1 MGMREKLKPILK
13 SMSENAKLSY
23 DIIFDIAIPRV
34 SRQMFSVKGQ
44 KVNILSFLD
53 HKVFVTTTPLC
64 YLAQK

>member
-1 MGMREKLKPILK
+1 MKEKLKPILR
-13 SMSENAKLSY
+13 STSENGKLSY
-23 DIIFDIAIPRV
+23 DIIIDIAIPRV

-53 HKVFVTTTPLC
+53 HTVFVTTTQFC